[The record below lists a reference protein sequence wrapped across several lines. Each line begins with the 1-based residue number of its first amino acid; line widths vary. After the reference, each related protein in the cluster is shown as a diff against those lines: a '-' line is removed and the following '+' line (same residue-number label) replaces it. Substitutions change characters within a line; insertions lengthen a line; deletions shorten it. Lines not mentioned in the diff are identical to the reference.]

1 MNNFGKQL
9 RFFRNQ
15 SEDPK
20 TGKHLTQEFLANSLY
35 EEMGIQY
42 TGAAVSDWERGES
55 KINAD
60 DRPLL
65 LSLVKILKR
74 YGGIKSSSEAD
85 QLLESGNYRALN
97 QTEKADI
104 FSSGTKIGTFPLV
117 VPIIAKPQS
126 YIHFLLGDQI
136 LKEIKESTHEA
147 HEGPRP
153 GWPRVI
159 VSLIR
164 KTTAHI
170 TTFDIFRTIVW
181 LWIWVLAYLLVTPSL
196 QWSHMTEKNILQ
208 TVILYTIGS
217 LILPMII
224 GAMTHASRKEFWGNK
239 ELSHPL
245 FLHLYAYLGSYT
257 GFHVGYFIAILFTSV
272 QNLLAAEPATWI
284 EFLKLLLPIVIG
296 YSGAQ
301 LIPYNLWLA
310 YGRLNMRD
318 GCVLFVFILLGPLW
332 ACFFLE
338 FYKILISPL
347 IGAIIILAA
356 ITLVLAYEARKAQ
369 KNKKPD

>member
-20 TGKHLTQEFLANSLY
+20 TGKHLTQEFLASSLY

-60 DRPLL
+60 DRLLL
-65 LSLVKILKR
+65 LSLVKILNR

-97 QTEKADI
+97 QTEKADL
-104 FSSGTKIGTFPLV
+104 FSSETKRVASPLV
-117 VPIIAKPQS
+117 VPMIAKSQS

-136 LKEIKESTHEA
+136 YKEIKEATRE
-147 HEGPRP
+147 EQKGPQP
-153 GWPRVI
+153 SWPRVMA
-159 VSLIR
+159 SLIR

-170 TTFDIFRTIVW
+170 TTFDVFRIIVW
-181 LWIWVLAYLLVTPSL
+181 LWTWVLAYLLVTPSL
-196 QWSHMTEKNILQ
+196 QWSQMTEKNILQ
-208 TVILYTIGS
+208 TVILYAIGS
-217 LILPMII
+217 LILPLII
-224 GAMTHASRKEFWGNK
+224 GAMTRVGRNEFWK
-239 ELSHPL
+239 DKKFSHSL
-245 FLHLYAYLGSYT
+245 ILHLYAYLGSYT

-272 QNLLAAEPATWI
+272 QNLLEVEPATWI
-284 EFLKLLLPIVIG
+284 EFLKLLFPIVIG

-310 YGRLNMRD
+310 HGRLTLRD
-318 GCVLFVFILLGPLW
+318 GRVLFVFILLGPLW
-332 ACFFLE
+332 AYFFLE

-347 IGAIIILAA
+347 IGAIIILTA
-356 ITLVLAYEARKAQ
+356 ITLVLAYEARKTQ
-369 KNKKPD
+369 KNKSPD